1 MLFLTCYSSL
11 LSSNLWVP
19 DVSCKNTGC
28 QGKDKYNS
36 KLSSTYTA
44 NGWPIQI
51 QYGTGSMTGVLDVDD
66 VTIAGL
72 KIKQATFGA
81 ATSLASFFNGQPM
94 DGILG
99 T

>member
-1 MLFLTCYSSL
+1 M
-11 LSSNLWVP
+11 
-19 DVSCKNTGC
+19 SCSDSGC

-36 KLSSTYTA
+36 KRSSTYTA

-51 QYGTGSMTGVLDVDD
+51 QYGTGSMTGILDNDNLL
-66 VTIAGL
+66 IAGL
-72 KIKQATFGA
+72 TIKQATFGE

-99 T
+99 TSP